1 MNFNNKKLFWDDQ
14 ASKGKKSGSQDLLLN
29 QLEQKIIISKVR
41 DCNPKSILEIGCG
54 DGNTALMIKKELP
67 KIKIEAFDFS
77 DKMID
82 EAKKN
87 ASINSID
94 IDFFVHDMNKL
105 NNINKKY
112 DMIISKRALINL
124 DSYNQQIVIL
134 NDIYHLLKSNGKYLM
149 CESSKKGLQEINNL
163 RLVFDLER
171 IEEPWHNT
179 YIDEEKLDTEDIKL
193 TLFKKVN
200 FSSTYYFLSRVVN
213 AHISKLDKL
222 EPDYNSEINRMA
234 LKTPSF
240 GNLSQSLLWIW
251 NK

>member
-1 MNFNNKKLFWDDQ
+1 M
-14 ASKGKKSGSQDLLLN
+14 A
-29 QLEQKIIISKVR
+29 
-41 DCNPKSILEIGCG
+41 
-54 DGNTALMIKKELP
+54 
-67 KIKIEAFDFS
+67 
-77 DKMID
+77 
-82 EAKKN
+82 
-87 ASINSID
+87 
-94 IDFFVHDMNKL
+94 
-105 NNINKKY
+105 
-112 DMIISKRALINL
+112 
-124 DSYNQQIVIL
+124 
-134 NDIYHLLKSNGKYLM
+134 
-149 CESSKKGLQEINNL
+149 
-163 RLVFDLER
+163 FDLER

-234 LKTPSF
+234 LKIPSF